1 MAAISVVNGHTDAVS
16 PRDFLNQVTAA
27 AGVAQG
33 LTVMPA
39 TQDSVTISRKV
50 TPGWVIVVC
59 ILLFPIGLLALLA
72 RKLET
77 LSVVAFQDGEAV
89 KATVSGA
96 GDPVFVDW
104 LRGMIVDDS
113 GIAAPVVAR

>member
-1 MAAISVVNGHTDAVS
+1 MAAISVVNARTNAVS

-77 LSVVAFQDGEAV
+77 LSVVAFQDGDTV
-89 KATVSGA
+89 RATLSGA
-96 GDPVFVDW
+96 SDPVFVGW
-104 LRGMIVDDS
+104 LQDVVANDS
-113 GIAAPVVAR
+113 GIVAPIVAR